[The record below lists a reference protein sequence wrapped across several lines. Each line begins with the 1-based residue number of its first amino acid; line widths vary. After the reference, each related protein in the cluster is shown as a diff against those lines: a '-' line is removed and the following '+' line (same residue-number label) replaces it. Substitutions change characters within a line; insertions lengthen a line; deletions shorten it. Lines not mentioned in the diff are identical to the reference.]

1 MWCVHTPNAAI
12 PPSLIVF
19 WSLQGCA
26 GQDGCP
32 NSDCGEREGGA
43 GGGASAV
50 TRGQTVLLVAGG
62 SGGQAGG
69 DDNAITMGG
78 HGGGVSGATGGTTV
92 RATTLSPLERHYF
105 IIVCSV
111 HAIFSDSALSPVQ
124 GCNDDIPGGRGGTQ
138 REAGTGGLGN
148 RGYNPGSDGSG
159 HDGGHGGGTDTL
171 MSTTVSF
178 TFEAPPLHRLATCI
192 LNAHMTSAGRLGLRR
207 WRVRTDRAWRR
218 WRRWR
223 RRRLVWRRGWRRK
236 LPRHG
241 RRRRLWA
248 REQGQQRRLRADC
261 LGQGRPRKFRRLGRV
276 RYLPAPSLSSDCARL
291 QRC

>member
-1 MWCVHTPNAAI
+1 MRCVHTPNAAI
-12 PPSLIVF
+12 PPSLIVS
-19 WSLQGCA
+19 WCLQGCA

-50 TRGQTVLLVAGG
+50 TRGQTALLVAGG

-92 RATTLSPLERHYF
+92 HATTFRLARSY
-105 IIVCSV
+105 
-111 HAIFSDSALSPVQ
+111 SDSALPPLQ

-171 MSTTVSF
+171 MSTTVRSIFRSSLF
-178 TFEAPPLHRLATCI
+178 T
-192 LNAHMTSAGRLGLRR
+192 
-207 WRVRTDRAWRR
+207 AW
-218 WRRWR
+218 
-223 RRRLVWRRGWRRK
+223 
-236 LPRHG
+236 PH
-241 RRRRLWA
+241 A
-248 REQGQQRRLRADC
+248 
-261 LGQGRPRKFRRLGRV
+261 F
-276 RYLPAPSLSSDCARL
+276 
-291 QRC
+291 